1 MRITGIVSRL
11 SPLSRLIPLSR
22 LREDLKVVAERD
34 PAVRSRAEALLS
46 PFLPALWLHRPA
58 SRLHARGH
66 RVAARVLSLA
76 GRFLSGGVDIHPG
89 ARVGRRLFID
99 HAAAVVIGEDA
110 VIGDDVTLYHQVTI
124 GAVGWWR
131 DRHRLPGERRHP
143 TLGDRVVV
151 GAGASVLGPVRI
163 GDDSLI
169 GAHALVTADVPAGS
183 RVAAPKS
190 EIHPKGRPALA
201 RAGGTEVK
209 RKRSGL

>member
-1 MRITGIVSRL
+1 MRIVPRTGRPG
-11 SPLSRLIPLSR
+11 PLRR
-22 LREDLKVVAERD
+22 LREDLEVVADRD

-66 RVAARVLSLA
+66 RVTARVLSLA

-131 DRHRLPGERRHP
+131 DRRRLPGERRHP

-151 GAGASVLGPVRI
+151 GAGASVLGPVSV

-169 GAHALVTADVPAGS
+169 GAHALVTTDVPAGS
-183 RVAAPKS
+183 RVCAPRS
-190 EIHPKGRPALA
+190 EIHPKGRPVLA
-201 RAGGTEVK
+201 RAGGTEAK

>member
-1 MRITGIVSRL
+1 MRTVPRTGL
-11 SPLSRLIPLSR
+11 PDPLRR
-22 LREDLKVVAERD
+22 LREDLEVVADRD
-34 PAVRSRAEALLS
+34 PAVRSRAEALLA

-131 DRHRLPGERRHP
+131 DRRRLPGERRHP

-151 GAGASVLGPVRI
+151 GAGASVLGPVSV
-163 GDDSLI
+163 GEDSLV
-169 GAHALVTADVPAGS
+169 GAHALVTTDVPAGS
-183 RVAAPKS
+183 RVGAPRS

-201 RAGGTEVK
+201 RAGGTETKK